1 MRRPFFYQNGVC
13 LLFGIL
19 LDTEFSFF
27 AMSQLQRIKLSDAP
41 LIMGIIN
48 VTPDSFSDHG
58 LYMTTKKAIE
68 HAERLIQE
76 GADIL
81 DIGGES
87 TRPGS
92 MNVSLEEELRRII
105 PVIEILSQKNI
116 PISIDTSKPEVMQ
129 AAISIGASI
138 INDVNALQAPGAI
151 EVVARSNVMVC
162 LMHMKGKP
170 RSMQNNPQ
178 YVDVVSEVK
187 SFLQQRMDIAS
198 SSGIAYDRLIIDPGF
213 GFGKTLKDNL
223 ELFRYLDQFVEM
235 NVPVLV
241 GLSRKSM
248 LGTITGNDVNNRVYA
263 SVAAALLAVTKGAK
277 ILRVHDVKATKD
289 AIMVRNALINREY
302 C

>member
-1 MRRPFFYQNGVC
+1 
-13 LLFGIL
+13 
-19 LDTEFSFF
+19 
-27 AMSQLQRIKLSDAP
+27 
-41 LIMGIIN
+41 
-48 VTPDSFSDHG
+48 
-58 LYMTTKKAIE
+58 
-68 HAERLIQE
+68 
-76 GADIL
+76 
-81 DIGGES
+81 
-87 TRPGS
+87 
-92 MNVSLEEELRRII
+92 MNVNLEEELRRVI
-105 PVIEILSQKNI
+105 PVVEILSQKNI
-116 PISIDTSKPEVMQ
+116 PISVDTSKPEVMQ
-129 AAISIGASI
+129 AAISAGASI

-151 EVVARSNVMVC
+151 EIVARSNAMVC

-170 RSMQNNPQ
+170 RSMQDNPQ

-187 SFLQQRMDIAS
+187 SFLQQRIDVAS

-248 LGTITGNDVNNRVYA
+248 LGAITGNDVDNRVYA

-289 AIMVRNALINREY
+289 AIMVHNALINREY
-302 C
+302 CG

>member
-1 MRRPFFYQNGVC
+1 
-13 LLFGIL
+13 
-19 LDTEFSFF
+19 
-27 AMSQLQRIKLSDAP
+27 
-41 LIMGIIN
+41 MGIIN

-58 LYMTTKKAIE
+58 LCATTEKAIE

-92 MNVSLEEELRRII
+92 MAVDLEEELRRVV
-105 PVIEILSQKNI
+105 PVVEILSKKNI
-116 PISIDTSKPEVMQ
+116 LLSVDTSKPAVMQ
-129 AAISIGASI
+129 AVINAGASV

-151 EVVARSNVMVC
+151 EIIAKSNVMVC

-170 RSMQNNPQ
+170 RSMQDNPQ

-187 SFLQQRMDIAS
+187 SFLQQRMDAAR
-198 SSGIAYDRLIIDPGF
+198 SGGIGIDRLIIDPGF
-213 GFGKTLKDNL
+213 GFGKTFKHNI
-223 ELFRYLDQFVEM
+223 ELFQHLDQFTEL

-248 LGTITGNDVNNRVYA
+248 LGTITGNDMDERVYA
-263 SVAAALLAVTKGAK
+263 SVAAALLAVVKGAK

-289 AIMVRNALINREY
+289 AVLVHNALILGNIIGN
-302 C
+302 

>member
-1 MRRPFFYQNGVC
+1 
-13 LLFGIL
+13 
-19 LDTEFSFF
+19 
-27 AMSQLQRIKLSDAP
+27 MSQSQRIKLSDDP

-58 LYMTTKKAIE
+58 LYITTEKAIE

-92 MNVSLEEELRRII
+92 MNVGLEEELRRVI
-105 PVIEILSQKNI
+105 PVVEILSQKNI
-116 PISIDTSKPEVMQ
+116 PVSVDTSKPEVMQ
-129 AAISIGASI
+129 AAISAGASI

-151 EVVARSNVMVC
+151 EIVARSNAMVC
-162 LMHMKGKP
+162 FMHMKGKP
-170 RSMQNNPQ
+170 RSMQDNPQ

-187 SFLQQRMDIAS
+187 SFLQQRMDVAS

-223 ELFRYLDQFVEM
+223 ELFRYLDQFAEM

-248 LGTITGNDVNNRVYA
+248 LGAITGNDVDNRVYA

-289 AIMVRNALINREY
+289 AIMVHNALINREY
-302 C
+302 CG

>member
-1 MRRPFFYQNGVC
+1 MEFYQG
-13 LLFGIL
+13 
-19 LDTEFSFF
+19 LDFSFF
-27 AMSQLQRIKLSDAP
+27 TVSQSQRIKLSDDP

-58 LYMTTKKAIE
+58 LYITTEKAIE

-92 MNVSLEEELRRII
+92 MNVGLEEELRRVI
-105 PVIEILSQKNI
+105 PVVEILSQKNI
-116 PISIDTSKPEVMQ
+116 PVSVDTSKPEVMQ
-129 AAISIGASI
+129 AAISAGASI

-151 EVVARSNVMVC
+151 EIVARSNAMVC
-162 LMHMKGKP
+162 FMHMKGKP
-170 RSMQNNPQ
+170 RSMQDNPQ

-187 SFLQQRMDIAS
+187 SFLQQRMDVAS

-223 ELFRYLDQFVEM
+223 ELFRYLDQFAEM

-248 LGTITGNDVNNRVYA
+248 LGAITGNDVDNRVYA

-289 AIMVRNALINREY
+289 AIMVHNALINREY
-302 C
+302 CG